1 MSRWVGL
8 ILVGKIL
15 VEKLQADPNEV
26 MNWDIKDAQLDAWPT
41 VVVTHMLH
49 GTGIF
54 TAGRSV
60 FGGF

>member
-1 MSRWVGL
+1 MF
-8 ILVGKIL
+8 

-26 MNWDIKDAQLDAWPT
+26 MNWDIKDAQLDAWPKLLFN
-41 VVVTHMLH
+41 MLH

-54 TAGRSV
+54 TPGRSV